1 VRDKLMPFLEN
12 FDDIQNTLTDK
23 LDENDISEGSDLV
36 VSWLSLFFYLL
47 FE

>member
-1 VRDKLMPFLEN
+1 MRDKLMPFLEN

-36 VSWLSLFFYLL
+36 VSWLSLFFL
-47 FE
+47 FVI